1 MYRHIRCEVFR
12 KAGVIKNFAKLT
24 RKHLFWSLFFLI
36 KVQAWNVIK
45 MSLRHRGSP
54 VNFVKFSR
62 TLFFRTHPAAASDFS
77 TMLVES
83 LYCYPICL
91 KIKRFC
97 IYLWY
102 YARLLFLNS
111 WISIRF
117 LKMLNPSER
126 TVGYRKDFHKHVNNF
141 FLVFSKFW
149 NIFGF
154 SSKKRF
160 FSRKQ
165 GFQHVWDI
173 CKNKLEQTDTNINS
187 NFWKSARYFYDYSK
201 VLPFT
206 KQALHQLVERND
218 MHMGISNS
226 HF

>member
-1 MYRHIRCEVFR
+1 M
-12 KAGVIKNFAKLT
+12 
-24 RKHLFWSLFFLI
+24 I

-45 MSLRHRGSP
+45 KSLRHRGSP

-83 LYCYPICL
+83 LYCYPKCL
-91 KIKRFC
+91 KIKGFC

-117 LKMLNPSER
+117 LKTLNPSER

-149 NIFGF
+149 DIFGF

-160 FSRKQ
+160 FLESRSFNMFEIFAKTK
-165 GFQHVWDI
+165 W
-173 CKNKLEQTDTNINS
+173 NKLIQ
-187 NFWKSARYFYDYSK
+187 K
-201 VLPFT
+201 
-206 KQALHQLVERND
+206 
-218 MHMGISNS
+218 
-226 HF
+226 